1 MATNKTVATKAS
13 VSDFLKTVKDPDKRR
28 DCKTMMAMMR
38 AATGKRAKMWGTA
51 IIGFGS
57 YEYKFATGKT
67 GSSVLVGLSPRAQN
81 IAVYIMPGF
90 SKYGA
95 LLKKLGKHKVGKS
108 CLYLKS
114 LENVDQDVLSKL
126 IQRSVDDMK
135 KKYPQG

>member
-38 AATGKRAKMWGTA
+38 AATGKRATMWGA
-51 IIGFGS
+51 SIIGFGS
-57 YEYKFATGKT
+57 YEYQLATGKT

-95 LLKKLGKHKVGKS
+95 LLKKLGTHKVGKS

-126 IQRSVDDMK
+126 IQRSVDDMN
-135 KKYPQG
+135 KKYPKG